1 MRSFFPI
8 FSSHIDLAHHYWKR
22 IIHPGDTVI
31 DATCGNGKDLLVLA
45 KAAIIEDRGR
55 VFGLD
60 LQQDALENSLNLLK
74 EHLPENIVQRVSLLQ
89 RSHAEFPEEC
99 NRSSVKLIV
108 YNLGYL
114 PNGNKN
120 LTTTASTTL
129 VSVDNGLH
137 LLENGGA
144 ISITCYPGHPEGK
157 REEEALESWL
167 KALNPKYYSVCHHRW
182 LNRNL
187 SPSLILIQK
196 SL

>member
-8 FSSHIDLAHHYWKR
+8 FSSHIDLAHHYWKK

-55 VFGLD
+55 VFGMD
-60 LQQDALENSLNLLK
+60 IQQEAIERSLSYIK
-74 EHLPENIVQRVSLLQ
+74 EHLPESAIQRVYLVQ
-89 RSHAEFPEEC
+89 RSHAEFPKEC

-114 PNGNKN
+114 PNGNKE
-120 LTTTASTTL
+120 LTTTSSTTL

-144 ISITCYPGHPEGK
+144 MSITCYPGHPEGK
-157 REEEALESWL
+157 KEEEALIAWL
-167 KALNPKYYSVCHHRW
+167 KTLNPKYYSVCHHRW
-182 LNRNL
+182 LNRND